1 MRVAPKIILSD
12 EQREQLDAFARSR
25 SLPLRVVQRA
35 QIVLLA
41 VDGRQDLEIA
51 EALNITRQKA
61 GRWRK
66 RFLRLGISGIQK
78 DAPRPGRTKK
88 VSATKTQMIVRKT
101 TQEKP
106 DNATHWSTRTMA
118 GAVGLSPSTIGR
130 IWKTHGLKPHRIKT
144 FKLSNDKHF
153 IEKLTDVVGLYLSPP
168 EHAIVLS
175 CDEKSQIQALDRT
188 QPGLPLK
195 KGRCGTMTHD
205 YKRNGTTTLFA
216 ALNTLNGKV
225 IGTCMQRHRHQEW
238 IKFLR
243 LIDQSTP
250 PDKQIHL
257 IADNYSTHKHPKVK
271 TWLAR
276 HRRFTVHFTPTSA
289 SWLNMVERFFR
300 DLTDKRIRRDA
311 FSSVKTLITAID
323 DYIAKHND
331 EPKPFIWTA
340 QASDILEKVTR
351 ARKRLNKLQ
360 SV

>member
-1 MRVAPKIILSD
+1 MRVAPKIILSS
-12 EQREQLDAFARSR
+12 EQRGQLQAFARSR

-41 VDGRQDLEIA
+41 ADGKQDLEIA
-51 EALNITRQKA
+51 ETMNITRQKA

-66 RFLRLGISGIQK
+66 RFVRLGVPGIQK

-88 VSATKTQMIVRKT
+88 VSAAKTQTIIRKT

-106 DNATHWSTRTMA
+106 DNATHWSTRTMSR
-118 GAVGLSPSTIGR
+118 AVGLSPSTIGR

-153 IEKLTDVVGLYLSPP
+153 VEKLNDIVGLYLSPP

-216 ALNTLNGKV
+216 ALNILNGKV

-238 IKFLR
+238 LKFLR

-250 PDKQIHL
+250 SDKHIHL

-271 TWLAR
+271 AWLAR

-311 FSSVKTLITAID
+311 FPNVKTLVAAIE

>member
-1 MRVAPKIILSD
+1 MRVAPKIILSS
-12 EQREQLDAFARSR
+12 EQREQLDSFARSR

-41 VDGRQDLEIA
+41 ADGKQDLEIA
-51 EALNITRQKA
+51 ETLNITRQKA

-66 RFLRLGISGIQK
+66 RFVRLGVPGIQK
-78 DAPRPGRTKK
+78 DAPRPGRSKT
-88 VSATKTQMIVRKT
+88 VSACKIQAIIRKT
-101 TQEKP
+101 IQEKP
-106 DNATHWSTRTMA
+106 GNATHWSTRTMA
-118 GAVGLSPSTIGR
+118 AAVGLSPSTIGR
-130 IWKTHGLKPHRIKT
+130 IWQTHGLKPHRIKT

-153 IEKLTDVVGLYLSPP
+153 IEKLNDVVGLYLSPP

-250 PDKQIHL
+250 SDKQIHL

-271 TWLAR
+271 AWLAR

-311 FSSVKTLITAID
+311 FANVKTLVAAIE
-323 DYIAKHND
+323 DYITKHND

-360 SV
+360 TV